1 MFDEDKNRWALYMIL
16 EQGRERGRQSKE
28 IDKMD
33 FTTVEDMDSVY
44 IKEINSVV
52 KVAIRLNKMLFR
64 MWAYK

>member
-1 MFDEDKNRWALYMIL
+1 MIL

-33 FTTVEDMDSVY
+33 FTTVEDMDSAY